1 MRRRGEHRQRRKEPK
16 DRGDE
21 IDGRCVGDEIEEKK
35 KMEEKYGGKYGGK
48 IWQKTSCHVDLE
60 GGGFCHIPPPYFF
73 SPYFG

>member
-1 MRRRGEHRQRRKEPK
+1 
-16 DRGDE
+16 
-21 IDGRCVGDEIEEKK
+21 VGDEIEEKK